1 VTAQADTPARPASR
15 GLLLPLKDVRSDVV
29 VVIGDV
35 QHEQFHENNQPA
47 VLICSGETIENGV
60 STLPATALE
69 YWKRARG
76 NIRR

>member
-1 VTAQADTPARPASR
+1 
-15 GLLLPLKDVRSDVV
+15 LLLPLKDVRSDVV

-35 QHEQFHENNQPA
+35 QNEQFHENNQPA
-47 VLICSGETIENGV
+47 VLICWGETIENGV